1 MLMQHR
7 NRLSG
12 KRRGEKKKKKK
23 KPTIQIMKEFIEDEN
38 DSCNITNMT

>member
-1 MLMQHR
+1 MQHR

-12 KRRGEKKKKKK
+12 KRRGEKK